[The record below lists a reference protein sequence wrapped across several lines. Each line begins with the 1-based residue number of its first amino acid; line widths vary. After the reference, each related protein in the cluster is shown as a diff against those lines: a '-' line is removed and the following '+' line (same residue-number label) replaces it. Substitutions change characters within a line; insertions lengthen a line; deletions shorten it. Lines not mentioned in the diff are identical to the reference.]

1 MSTHLCWSVF
11 INKIYFLIIN
21 TLFWSKRGNV
31 LCITQREDLILR
43 SSGEEYL
50 DSDSDLKI
58 YKLYRNAFVLV
69 FIFDMIFNPKCTIKY
84 QVSKLDATLHS
95 PYDEQ

>member
-1 MSTHLCWSVF
+1 MYYTERGFDYVHLEKNSWTVQCSVL
-11 INKIYFLIIN
+11 Y
-21 TLFWSKRGNV
+21 V
-31 LCITQREDLILR
+31 
-43 SSGEEYL
+43 
-50 DSDSDLKI
+50 DLKI